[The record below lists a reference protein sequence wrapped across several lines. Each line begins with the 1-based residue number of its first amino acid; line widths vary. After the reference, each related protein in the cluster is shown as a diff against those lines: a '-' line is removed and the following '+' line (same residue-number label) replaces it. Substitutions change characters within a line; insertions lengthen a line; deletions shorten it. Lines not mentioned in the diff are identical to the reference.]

1 MPITKLFMPFL
12 SVFYIYIVHLMVN
25 ALSNERVEEN
35 DKKYYLRYIVSYIIV
50 VFFSTVIQKPIFN
63 LFASYTAIFII
74 LKNYCYDLVDKAFN
88 ALYIDT
94 VLLIAEIVSGTF
106 LGYAHI
112 IPTRDIEI
120 KQVADLIIMQ
130 AFSYIVA
137 LILAKV
143 KKEKNNKI
151 DDFTKYYLLTVPLLS
166 LILLILFYSFEKIQ
180 PVQTSILTILLL
192 LINVI
197 TYKVYI
203 NTVKIITFKKNKEVV
218 EEQNNFYKNQ
228 LRLMK
233 ESEETIKSYR
243 HDMKNHMTVINS
255 LIDKDEIEAL
265 KKYLNEI
272 SNISFDNEKYISS
285 GNEIIDSIVNYKLN
299 LAENEKIRFITD
311 ISISTGLHIS
321 SYDMT
326 IILGNILDNAIEAS
340 KKVDEVERKIILK
353 IKEENSKF
361 IIYIQNKFNGNLKNN
376 YESTKDNEKEH
387 GYGIKNIKKVVEKN
401 NGICKFEIIDKS
413 IFTTLIVFIIQ

>member
-1 MPITKLFMPFL
+1 M
-12 SVFYIYIVHLMVN
+12 
-25 ALSNERVEEN
+25 
-35 DKKYYLRYIVSYIIV
+35 
-50 VFFSTVIQKPIFN
+50 
-63 LFASYTAIFII
+63 
-74 LKNYCYDLVDKAFN
+74 
-88 ALYIDT
+88 
-94 VLLIAEIVSGTF
+94 
-106 LGYAHI
+106 
-112 IPTRDIEI
+112 
-120 KQVADLIIMQ
+120 
-130 AFSYIVA
+130 
-137 LILAKV
+137 
-143 KKEKNNKI
+143 
-151 DDFTKYYLLTVPLLS
+151 
-166 LILLILFYSFEKIQ
+166 
-180 PVQTSILTILLL
+180 
-192 LINVI
+192 
-197 TYKVYI
+197 

-353 IKEENSKF
+353 IKEENGKF

>member
-1 MPITKLFMPFL
+1 
-12 SVFYIYIVHLMVN
+12 
-25 ALSNERVEEN
+25 
-35 DKKYYLRYIVSYIIV
+35 
-50 VFFSTVIQKPIFN
+50 
-63 LFASYTAIFII
+63 
-74 LKNYCYDLVDKAFN
+74 
-88 ALYIDT
+88 
-94 VLLIAEIVSGTF
+94 
-106 LGYAHI
+106 
-112 IPTRDIEI
+112 
-120 KQVADLIIMQ
+120 
-130 AFSYIVA
+130 
-137 LILAKV
+137 
-143 KKEKNNKI
+143 
-151 DDFTKYYLLTVPLLS
+151 
-166 LILLILFYSFEKIQ
+166 
-180 PVQTSILTILLL
+180 
-192 LINVI
+192 
-197 TYKVYI
+197 
-203 NTVKIITFKKNKEVV
+203 
-218 EEQNNFYKNQ
+218 
-228 LRLMK
+228 MK

-353 IKEENSKF
+353 IKEENGKF

>member
-1 MPITKLFMPFL
+1 
-12 SVFYIYIVHLMVN
+12 
-25 ALSNERVEEN
+25 
-35 DKKYYLRYIVSYIIV
+35 
-50 VFFSTVIQKPIFN
+50 
-63 LFASYTAIFII
+63 
-74 LKNYCYDLVDKAFN
+74 
-88 ALYIDT
+88 
-94 VLLIAEIVSGTF
+94 
-106 LGYAHI
+106 
-112 IPTRDIEI
+112 
-120 KQVADLIIMQ
+120 
-130 AFSYIVA
+130 
-137 LILAKV
+137 
-143 KKEKNNKI
+143 
-151 DDFTKYYLLTVPLLS
+151 
-166 LILLILFYSFEKIQ
+166 
-180 PVQTSILTILLL
+180 
-192 LINVI
+192 
-197 TYKVYI
+197 
-203 NTVKIITFKKNKEVV
+203 
-218 EEQNNFYKNQ
+218 
-228 LRLMK
+228 MK

-326 IILGNILDNAIEAS
+326 VILGNILDNAIEAS

-353 IKEENSKF
+353 IKEENGKF